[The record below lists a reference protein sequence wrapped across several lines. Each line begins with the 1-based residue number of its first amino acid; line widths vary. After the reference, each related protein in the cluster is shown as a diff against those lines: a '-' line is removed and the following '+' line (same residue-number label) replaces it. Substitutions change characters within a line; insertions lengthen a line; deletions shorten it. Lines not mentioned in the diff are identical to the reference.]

1 MRWRRAYDFPV
12 CFCVLLTALIVTN
25 AALYPLVLQ
34 EFRDLRS
41 QFDRLEDRLDALGGA
56 QAATGNTSSPI
67 INIV

>member
-1 MRWRRAYDFPV
+1 MRWRLASDFPV
-12 CFCVLLTALIVTN
+12 CFSLLLAVLIVTN

-41 QFDRLEDRLDALGGA
+41 QFDRLEDRLNTLGGA
-56 QAATGNTSSPI
+56 QAATGNKSSPI